1 MLEDTSKGGAQ
12 VRRGRKLRRDA
23 WVAPRWLFCVCGRR
37 ERNIPTAHMCSNF
50 SPSVQSPV
58 GLGFH
63 QVPLSAETARPFVH
77 VQLCLRGEVPVRT
90 SGLADA
96 KRSF

>member
-1 MLEDTSKGGAQ
+1 MGGPTVAF
-12 VRRGRKLRRDA
+12 LRL
-23 WVAPRWLFCVCGRR
+23 W
-37 ERNIPTAHMCSNF
+37 PTRMKHSH
-50 SPSVQSPV
+50 SSHVQRLQPECPIASW
-58 GLGFH
+58 LGFH